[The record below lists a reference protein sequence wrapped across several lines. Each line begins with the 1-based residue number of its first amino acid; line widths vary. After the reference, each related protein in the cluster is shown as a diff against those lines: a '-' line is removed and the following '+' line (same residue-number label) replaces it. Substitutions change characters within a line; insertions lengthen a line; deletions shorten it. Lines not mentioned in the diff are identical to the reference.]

1 MIFMR
6 YESFRSYLKM
16 YPVTSAILAINL
28 AVQLLVMFRGDQL
41 IYNGAFYVWP
51 GDPFGLVE
59 PWRYFT
65 SMWLHGGWQ
74 HLLFNCFS
82 ILVFAPPLERL
93 LGHVKYTLL
102 YVLSGIVGNLA
113 TAIVMSVM
121 SESMI
126 SVGASGAVYGV
137 FGSFLYLAVV
147 RKGLLDVAST
157 KTIYTILVIG
167 VIYSV
172 IMQGINLWAHLGG
185 ALGGFLIMGVF
196 DRIGSLRLRYNR
208 H

>member
-137 FGSFLYLAVV
+137 FGSFLYFAVV
-147 RKGLLDVAST
+147 RKGLLDAAST